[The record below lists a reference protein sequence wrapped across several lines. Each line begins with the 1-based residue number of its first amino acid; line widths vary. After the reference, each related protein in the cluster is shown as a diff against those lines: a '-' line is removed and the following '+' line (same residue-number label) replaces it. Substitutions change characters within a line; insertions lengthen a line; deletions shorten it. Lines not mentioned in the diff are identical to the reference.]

1 MKTLQSGLIFS
12 TLLLWTSQQ
21 VGTTF
26 GEFTSV
32 REDHSEIKACRVF
45 PSQIENQLSL
55 LAEHLERA
63 ASLKGRLLGSAVT
76 PPAYNPSA
84 TDLVYD
90 GGEGTNEFEAG
101 SRLGPAAAGL
111 SARIGELNAMI
122 QQLEQ
127 QKALNQSIW
136 QELQRELAAA
146 SAPVHELLTSLNEL
160 EPNCAEL
167 SQTTLLDRITDLLE
181 RSGLHS
187 GSLSGTLQEILS
199 YLRSVHQ
206 LGSLTSDGFAAD
218 SYATAAF
225 FDGRVAID
233 GDPAGEELLAYF
245 ESVQASLQS
254 AIAGLTA
261 GISSLEAQRAQLLP
275 EAEAQRPAEIERQKQ
290 LQEEQAKQE
299 EQAGEK
305 EPAAPDGSGN
315 PSDGETPPPGDKQ
328 AVKDKTPAEGDIPT
342 VSETGDG
349 ETPLAGEA
357 SNEKTPTAGES
368 GGGDVRIPADSEG
381 GDGDEPL
388 SSAEQSAD
396 PNDSHANKPSPPQ
409 PERSAAG
416 PSPAQPE
423 EPPASEDGAPAEGGQ
438 PGGQNLD
445 QDGPGQAD
453 SADSA
458 DSADAG
464 ADASP
469 SPANDQKG
477 GE

>member
-1 MKTLQSGLIFS
+1 MVKTLQSGLIFS

-101 SRLGPAAAGL
+101 SRLEAAAAGL

-127 QKALNQSIW
+127 QKALNHSIW

-225 FDGRVAID
+225 FDGRIAID

-261 GISSLEAQRAQLLP
+261 DISSLEAQRAQLLA

-299 EQAGEK
+299 EQAGEE

-328 AVKDKTPAEGDIPT
+328 AVKDETPAEGDIPT

-349 ETPLAGEA
+349 ETP
-357 SNEKTPTAGES
+357 TAEES
-368 GGGDVRIPADSEG
+368 GNGDVRIPADSEG
-381 GDGDEPL
+381 GDGDEPP

-396 PNDSHANKPSPPQ
+396 PNDSHANKSSPPL
-409 PERSAAG
+409 PERSAAS

-423 EPPASEDGAPAEGGQ
+423 EPTASEDGAPAEGGQ
-438 PGGQNLD
+438 PGGQNLN

-453 SADSA
+453 SAD
-458 DSADAG
+458 ADAG